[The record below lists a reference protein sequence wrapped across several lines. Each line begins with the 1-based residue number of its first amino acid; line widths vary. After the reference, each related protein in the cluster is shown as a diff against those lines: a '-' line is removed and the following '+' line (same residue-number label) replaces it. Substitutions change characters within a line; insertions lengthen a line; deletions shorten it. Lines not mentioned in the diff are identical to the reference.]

1 LNKEAFV
8 EKLFEKITHANVDG
22 IFVSKIQ
29 NVRYITHFTGEEGFA
44 VAVPPKI
51 YLLVDSRFTEQA
63 QKEVT
68 ENVEVIEWSNLQ
80 DALSSVLVKEKVHFL
95 AIEEKIP
102 FNLYR
107 MLMGLGFLVVV
118 ATTDFIEEIRMSKED
133 WELERIRTAC
143 DISTK
148 AFLETLKL
156 LKEGISELDIAAEL
170 EYRFKKFG
178 GEKPSF
184 DTIVASGERGSL
196 PHGVAS
202 KKLIKA
208 HEPIVFDF
216 GVFFEGFASDTTR
229 VVSIGEVLDEVK
241 KVYTVL
247 KEAQELGRSYAK
259 EGVRASDVDKT
270 VRDFLGSRGYGSY
283 FTHGLGHGV
292 GLEIHELP
300 YVNAKSKYTLSK
312 NMVITI
318 EPGVYF
324 AGKFGLRVEDTVI
337 VKEDSVENLINLPHE
352 IIVL

>member
-1 LNKEAFV
+1 MQ
-8 EKLFEKITHANVDG
+8 KLFEKIGNANVDAL
-22 IFVSKIQ
+22 FVSKIQ

-44 VAVPPKI
+44 VVAPPKI
-51 YLLVDSRFTEQA
+51 YLLIDSRFTEQA
-63 QKEVT
+63 QKEASAG
-68 ENVEVIEWSNLQ
+68 VEVIEWSNLQ
-80 DALSSVLVKEKVHFL
+80 DALNSLLVRERVHFL

-107 MLMGLGFLVVV
+107 MLMGLGFLVLVP
-118 ATTDFIEEIRMSKED
+118 TTDFVEELRMIKDD
-133 WELERIRTAC
+133 WELEKIRTAC

-148 AFLETLKL
+148 AFLETIKL
-156 LKEGISELDIAAEL
+156 LKEGVSELDIASEL

-202 KKLIKA
+202 KKTVKA

-229 VVSIGEVLDEVK
+229 IVSIGEVEDEVK
-241 KVYTVL
+241 KVYDVL
-247 KEAQELGRSYAK
+247 KESQELGRAYAK
-259 EGVRASDVDKT
+259 EGVRAADVDKV
-270 VRDFLGSRGYGSY
+270 VRDFLNDHGYGTY

-300 YVNAKSKYTLSK
+300 YVNARSKYTLSK

-324 AGKFGLRVEDTVI
+324 AGKFGLRIEDTVI
-337 VKEDSVENLINLPHE
+337 AREDSVENLINLPHE
-352 IIVL
+352 IIVV